1 MTPDRSRDPVK
12 IPEHLPVLPLRDMVV
27 YPFIIAPL
35 SIARRTSIR
44 AVDRALAENRMVLL
58 VTQRDRDEDN
68 PQLKDVFPV
77 GTVAVIM
84 RMLKLPDERIRVL
97 VQGVCRARLDE
108 LDSSGQNLFGKLTPL
123 LEPARDEVDE
133 EEQLECDALM
143 RTVKKALERG
153 VNLGKNLPSEVQV
166 IANNLEDPG
175 RLADLVASNLDLDA
189 AQAQEVLEQ
198 VDPVARLRLVAQQLK
213 RELDL
218 LSMQHEIDSLARD
231 EIDRS
236 QREYYLRQQMKAIRN
251 ELGEGTELEEEIEE
265 IREKIS
271 GRALPEY
278 VRDEIEKELRRL
290 ERMHPDAAETA
301 TIRHRLEW
309 LTELPW
315 EVATTDALD
324 LREAEQVLDEDHYG
338 LEQVK
343 ERIVEYLAVRKLKPE
358 HKGPI
363 LCLVGPPGVGKTS
376 LGRSIARSTGRKF
389 VRVSLGGVRDEA
401 EIRGHRRTYIGS
413 MPGRIIQSIRQAGTR
428 NPVMMLDEV
437 DKLANDFRGDPQA
450 ALLEVLDPEQN
461 NSFRDHYLGIPFD
474 LSQVMF
480 IATANLMDTIH
491 PAFRDRMEV
500 IRISGYTE
508 EEKLQI
514 AVRHLIPKQLSEN
527 ALDKEQINFSEG
539 AIREMVNLYTREAG
553 LRNLE
558 RRIAAVCRKAARRV
572 AEGRRA
578 PARIA
583 ASSLEAYLG
592 PPPPHAEEKLEGA
605 LVGTVTGLAWT
616 AAGGDV
622 LFVESMRMRGR
633 GRLTLTGQLGGVMK
647 ESAQAAWSWAR
658 SHAHE
663 LGLTDEDFSGSDI
676 HVHVPEGAIPK
687 DGPSAGITIATAL
700 VSALTDRPVKRDVA
714 MTGEITLR
722 GRVLP
727 IGGIKE
733 KILAARRAG
742 AHIVVM
748 PHANENEARDLPKSV
763 TRDLETVFV
772 DDMARVLD
780 IVLLPTGT
788 PETDPA
794 RSERRSRLRDAE
806 PEEAPED
813 AGADA
818 DAEHEP
824 EPAHHAER
832 DRR

>member
-1 MTPDRSRDPVK
+1 MATSDQRDPVK
-12 IPEHLPVLPLRDMVV
+12 IPEVLPVLPLRDMVV

-35 SIARRTSIR
+35 SIARKRSIR

-58 VTQRDRDEDN
+58 VTQKERDLDEPGPDD
-68 PQLKDVFPV
+68 LYGV

-97 VQGVCRARLDE
+97 VQGVCRARVEE
-108 LDSSGQNLFGKLTPL
+108 LDTGGVHLTARVTPL
-123 LEPARDEVDE
+123 LEPARDPLEGE
-133 EEQLECDALM
+133 HGLECETLM

-175 RLADLVASNLDLDA
+175 RLADLIASNLDLDA
-189 AQAQEVLEQ
+189 KQAQEVLE
-198 VDPVARLRLVAQQLK
+198 VIDPVQRLRLVAQQLK
-213 RELDL
+213 RELDM

-251 ELGEGTELEEEIEE
+251 ELGEGSEIEEEVEE
-265 IREKIS
+265 IREKIAE
-271 GRALPEY
+271 RDLPDY

-301 TIRHRLEW
+301 TIRHHLEW
-309 LTELPW
+309 LVELPW
-315 EVATTDALD
+315 EVATEDNLD
-324 LREAEQVLDEDHYG
+324 LGRAQEILDEDHYG
-338 LEQVK
+338 LDQVK
-343 ERIVEYLAVRKLKPE
+343 ERIVEYLAVRKLRPE
-358 HKGPI
+358 HRGPI
-363 LCLVGPPGVGKTS
+363 LCFVGPPGVGKTS
-376 LGRSIARSTGRKF
+376 LGRSIARATGRKF

-474 LSQVMF
+474 LSQVLF

-500 IRISGYTE
+500 IRIPGYSE
-508 EEKLQI
+508 EEKLEI
-514 AVRHLIPKQLSEN
+514 AKRHLVPRQVREN
-527 ALDKEQINFSEG
+527 ALDDTLIRFSDG
-539 AIREMVNLYTREAG
+539 AIRELINRYTREAG

-558 RRIAAVCRKAARRV
+558 RRIAAICRKVARRV
-572 AEGRRA
+572 AEGKRSRVVVTA
-578 PARIA
+578 GR
-583 ASSLEAYLG
+583 LEKFLG
-592 PPPPHAEEKLEGA
+592 PPPPQAEERLEGA
-605 LVGTVTGLAWT
+605 MVGVATGLAWT

-622 LFVESMRMRGR
+622 LFVEAIRMKGK
-633 GRLTLTGQLGGVMK
+633 GRLSLTGHLGDVMK
-647 ESAQAAWSWAR
+647 ESARAALSWAR
-658 SHAHE
+658 SHARE
-663 LGLTDEDFSGSDI
+663 LGLSEDVFEQADL

-687 DGPSAGITIATAL
+687 DGPSAGITIATAI
-700 VSALTDRPVKRDVA
+700 VSALADRPVRRDVA

-727 IGGIKE
+727 VGGIKE
-733 KILAARRAG
+733 KVLAARRAG
-742 AHIVVM
+742 ARAVVL
-748 PHANENEARDLPKSV
+748 PRANEKDLRDLPRQARRELV
-763 TRDLETVFV
+763 FHPVETMGEVLRLV
-772 DDMARVLD
+772 LASPGEVPDPPGEAREELA
-780 IVLLPTGT
+780 L
-788 PETDPA
+788 
-794 RSERRSRLRDAE
+794 RS
-806 PEEAPED
+806 
-813 AGADA
+813 
-818 DAEHEP
+818 
-824 EPAHHAER
+824 
-832 DRR
+832 